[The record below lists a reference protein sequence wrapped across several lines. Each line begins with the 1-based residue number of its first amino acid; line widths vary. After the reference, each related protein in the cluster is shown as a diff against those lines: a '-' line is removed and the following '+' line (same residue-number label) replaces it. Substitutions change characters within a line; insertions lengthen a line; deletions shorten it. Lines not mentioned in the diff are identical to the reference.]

1 MFEAE
6 VMIIVKNAIDKSKYE
21 LGIRKAWLAEEK
33 KSNGCQLS
41 QRLNTHK
48 ILFFFVFL
56 LSLGPLPQYM
66 EVPRL
71 GVESEL

>member
-33 KSNGCQLS
+33 KIKWLPVV
-41 QRLNTHK
+41 TK
-48 ILFFFVFL
+48 IKH
-56 LSLGPLPQYM
+56 S
-66 EVPRL
+66 
-71 GVESEL
+71 